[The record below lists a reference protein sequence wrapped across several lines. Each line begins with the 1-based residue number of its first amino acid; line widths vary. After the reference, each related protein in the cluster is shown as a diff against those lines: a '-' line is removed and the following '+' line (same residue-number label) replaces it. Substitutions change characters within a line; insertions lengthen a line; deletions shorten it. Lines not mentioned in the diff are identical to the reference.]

1 VSKKIFILYNSLD
14 GDTGGLSG
22 RSNVV
27 YSDAGC
33 AFCIS
38 VLKYELTRPSRLNNT
53 RRVRDISYVAF
64 NVLNLQSK
72 VCTQLRWCG

>member
-27 YSDAGC
+27 YSDDGC

-72 VCTQLRWCG
+72 VCTQLR